1 MKLKALESIER
12 IFVTCSM
19 TPPSADIGVQE
30 LASAH
35 RRQGYSAIA
44 VHYVIRQD
52 GTVEAGRDKSVRGAA
67 SPTHSDS
74 ALQVCLIGGLN
85 DALEPRGCFTEEQ
98 TAALLRLRDDYVV
111 PLFYGLEPPLLEL
124 KETLK
129 ET

>member
-52 GTVEAGRDKSVRGAA
+52 GTVPDQSPSVKSVGIRKTARRELGAA
-67 SPTHSDS
+67 IAREWLS
-74 ALQVCLIGGLN
+74 
-85 DALEPRGCFTEEQ
+85 
-98 TAALLRLRDDYVV
+98 
-111 PLFYGLEPPLLEL
+111 
-124 KETLK
+124 
-129 ET
+129 